1 MNDRTL
7 IPLLQVKAGARA
19 IAQDIQ
25 GGSDFSGRLA
35 GMGLTKGT
43 TLEILQ
49 NTGRGP
55 VLVRTHDTRI
65 ALGRGEALK
74 ILVEETCDEPAD

>member
-7 IPLLQVKAGARA
+7 IPLVQLAAGARA
-19 IAQDIQ
+19 ITRDIQ
-25 GGSDFSGRLA
+25 GGADFSGRLA

-43 TLEILQ
+43 YLEILQ
-49 NTGRGP
+49 NSGHGP
-55 VLVRTHDTRI
+55 VLVRTHETRI

-74 ILVEETCDEPAD
+74 ILVEETHDESAS

>member
-1 MNDRTL
+1 MNDRPL
-7 IPLLQVKAGARA
+7 IPLVQLASRKHAVVR
-19 IAQDIQ
+19 DIQ

-43 TLEILQ
+43 DIEILQ
-49 NTGRGP
+49 NSERGP
-55 VLVRTHDTRI
+55 VLVRTHESRI

-74 ILVEETCDEPAD
+74 ILVEERGDEPTS